1 MDKLTK
7 NDLNEDFTYEVAMK
21 ISKSLLEKGL
31 ITNEEYQKLV
41 KLNNKAFNPI
51 NKCLLPWYVW
61 LLEWYIVLTRKERPY
76 ANY

>member
-41 KLNNKAFNPI
+41 KLNNKTFNPI
-51 NKCLLPWYVW
+51 NKCLLP
-61 LLEWYIVLTRKERPY
+61 
-76 ANY
+76 